1 MKNIIESKSYH
12 FAVRIVRLYKYL
24 MSEKH
29 EYVLSRQLVR
39 SGTSI
44 GANVAEAERGQTRA
58 DFHAK
63 MNIALKEAGETQY
76 WLNLLYDS
84 DYLTTKEFNSIKKDI
99 KEIVAILT
107 AICKSTDN

>member
-44 GANVAEAERGQTRA
+44 GANVAEAEREQTRA

>member
-63 MNIALKEAGETQY
+63 MNIALKEAVETQY

-107 AICKSTDN
+107 AICKATNN